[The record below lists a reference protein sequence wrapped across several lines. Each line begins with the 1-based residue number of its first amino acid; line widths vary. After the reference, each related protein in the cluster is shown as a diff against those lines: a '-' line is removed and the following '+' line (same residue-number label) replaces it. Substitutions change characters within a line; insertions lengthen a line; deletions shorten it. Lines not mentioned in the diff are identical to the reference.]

1 MNKSLKLLMARG
13 VCLIALGVVLIVYSD
28 NVAEW
33 LVRVCGVLF
42 VLPGLFSTLAY
53 YMRSRS
59 KRGSMFTPVLG
70 IGSILFGSILI
81 AFPTEFVTMLMYILA
96 ALLLISSLNSLHAFY
111 DLQRSSLKVSF
122 INYLFPLLQFGAGLY
137 LLFQPLQAA
146 RIPFVILGAGFILG
160 GLLEFWSAWLYGKLR
175 RRFKRELEEVVV
187 PEVENLSSSNNDYP
201 DGEDEQ

>member
-33 LVRVCGVLF
+33 LVRICGALF

-53 YMRSRS
+53 YMRSRD
-59 KRGSMFTPVLG
+59 KRGSMFTPILG
-70 IGSILFGSILI
+70 IGSVLFGCILI
-81 AFPTEFVTMLMYILA
+81 AFPAEFVTILMYILA
-96 ALLLISSLNSLHAFY
+96 VLLLISSLSSLYAFY

-122 INYLFPLLQFGAGLY
+122 FNYLFPLLQFGAGLY

-160 GLLEFWSAWLYGKLR
+160 GLLEFWSVWLYGKLR
-175 RRFKRELEEVVV
+175 RQFKRELEEVVI
-187 PEVENLSSSNNDYP
+187 PEVENLSSSNGDYP